1 MCHIHPII
9 HHQQITVMKRIIL
22 ILGLAA
28 SIGLMGTGSVHAQF
42 VVHDPGHTLLNS
54 TEWIANVKKW
64 VTQINEM
71 IDAQELRLGLQ
82 KIDQLKELK
91 SLKELADLL
100 DDVACLSSDYSFYLN
115 VGSNYHCLKFL
126 NFQRVTVNLSLS
138 TDLLFKVAIF
148 RVENFDHST
157 PADTGI
163 YTEDE
168 IVSALNIEKNSNLF
182 AFSTAE
188 KTKELQ
194 AQFPYLDKVEV
205 TVQMP
210 ATVVVRLTPAT
221 ERFTCMYSGGWMVL
235 SDALR
240 ILRALRFSA
249 KLGFA
254 LDPATAAAALAAR
267 DTLRTVSAERLYT
280 ELDGLLLAPGAG
292 QTLAQYGE
300 ILSGAVPEIL
310 PCIGCTQPGKW
321 HCYDVW
327 QHSAAAVGALD
338 LRGQDT
344 RGVRVLCWAT
354 FLHDIAK
361 PLCRSVGPDGAA
373 HFKGHNQRGAQLARV
388 ILRRLKAPA
397 YLVDGA
403 VGLIAVH
410 DAPLPADDVGILK
423 LLNRSGAIFLRRLCA
438 LKYADLDAHANT
450 PEVAARRADVAA
462 FERRMNELAK
472 TGCYTMRQLAVNG
485 ADLMDIGIPAGP
497 GVGATLQTLLN
508 DVMEGTLPNER
519 EALLAAAV
527 K

>member
-1 MCHIHPII
+1 MTTYRLDGSYRDHRHPDNV
-9 HHQQITVMKRIIL
+9 QFVDD
-22 ILGLAA
+22 LAA
-28 SIGLMGTGSVHAQF
+28 DLARRDFTINAMAYAPGEGVIDLYGGRSDLAAR
-42 VVHDPGHTLLNS
+42 VV
-54 TEWIANVKKW
+54 
-64 VTQINEM
+64 
-71 IDAQELRLGLQ
+71 R
-82 KIDQLKELK
+82 
-91 SLKELADLL
+91 
-100 DDVACLSSDYSFYLN
+100 C
-115 VGSNYHCLKFL
+115 VG
-126 NFQRVTVNLSLS
+126 
-138 TDLLFKVAIF
+138 
-148 RVENFDHST
+148 T
-157 PADTGI
+157 PADR
-163 YTEDE
+163 
-168 IVSALNIEKNSNLF
+168 F
-182 AFSTAE
+182 AE
-188 KTKELQ
+188 
-194 AQFPYLDKVEV
+194 
-205 TVQMP
+205 
-210 ATVVVRLTPAT
+210 
-221 ERFTCMYSGGWMVL
+221 
-235 SDALR
+235 DALR

>member
-1 MCHIHPII
+1 MSRDTIRLPHDAYRLLQTLRAAGHSAYVVGGCVRDSLLGRLPGDWDICTSARPDE
-9 HHQQITVMKRIIL
+9 MKALFCSQRL
-22 ILGLAA
+22 ILTGEKHGTVAVILHGKPYEMTTYRLDGSYRDHRHPDNVQFVDDLAA
-28 SIGLMGTGSVHAQF
+28 DLARRDFTINAMAYA
-42 VVHDPGHTLLNS
+42 PG
-54 TEWIANVKKW
+54 EGV
-64 VTQINEM
+64 
-71 IDAQELRLGLQ
+71 IDL
-82 KIDQLKELK
+82 
-91 SLKELADLL
+91 
-100 DDVACLSSDYSFYLN
+100 Y
-115 VGSNYHCLKFL
+115 
-126 NFQRVTVNLSLS
+126 
-138 TDLLFKVAIF
+138 
-148 RVENFDHST
+148 
-157 PADTGI
+157 
-163 YTEDE
+163 
-168 IVSALNIEKNSNLF
+168 
-182 AFSTAE
+182 
-188 KTKELQ
+188 
-194 AQFPYLDKVEV
+194 
-205 TVQMP
+205 
-210 ATVVVRLTPAT
+210 
-221 ERFTCMYSGGWMVL
+221 GGRC
-235 SDALR
+235 D
-240 ILRALRFSA
+240 
-249 KLGFA
+249 
-254 LDPATAAAALAAR
+254 LAAR